1 MIRRMNES
9 TDNSRFFS
17 YLKDIEQS
25 TGRLYDNYLNKGIVT
40 ELDETENN
48 EFLHR
53 LEDII
58 QTLEIMVQMSE
69 VYREED
75 F

>member
-1 MIRRMNES
+1 MIRKMNES

-17 YLKDIEQS
+17 YLKDIEQF

-75 F
+75 Y

>member
-1 MIRRMNES
+1 LI
-9 TDNSRFFS
+9 FS

-48 EFLHR
+48 EFLYR

-58 QTLEIMVQMSE
+58 QTLEIMAFWDIE
-69 VYREED
+69 VEIV
-75 F
+75 

>member
-1 MIRRMNES
+1 MKVQIIVG
-9 TDNSRFFS
+9 FS

-75 F
+75 Y

>member
-1 MIRRMNES
+1 MYFLWWKDLI
-9 TDNSRFFS
+9 FS

-48 EFLHR
+48 EFLYR

-58 QTLEIMVQMSE
+58 QTLEIMAFWDIE
-69 VYREED
+69 VEIV
-75 F
+75 

>member
-1 MIRRMNES
+1 VYFLWWKDLI
-9 TDNSRFFS
+9 FS

-48 EFLHR
+48 EFLYR

-58 QTLEIMVQMSE
+58 QTLEIMAFWDIE
-69 VYREED
+69 VEIV
-75 F
+75 

>member
-1 MIRRMNES
+1 MKVQIIVG
-9 TDNSRFFS
+9 FS

-58 QTLEIMVQMSE
+58 QTLEIMV
-69 VYREED
+69 
-75 F
+75 